1 LSPGASR
8 GVGRAN
14 ALAKPGAQVLV
25 RYSRG
30 AKEPEAVVAEIR
42 NGGGRADEV
51 SADLSVSDGAHT
63 FAKPLRGIVGDRL
76 DILVA
81 NAGVSKS
88 ARIEERRSKPSSASL
103 PSISYVRISKIS
115 PAV

>member
-1 LSPGASR
+1 
-8 GVGRAN
+8 
-14 ALAKPGAQVLV
+14 VLV

-42 NGGGRADEV
+42 NGGRADEV